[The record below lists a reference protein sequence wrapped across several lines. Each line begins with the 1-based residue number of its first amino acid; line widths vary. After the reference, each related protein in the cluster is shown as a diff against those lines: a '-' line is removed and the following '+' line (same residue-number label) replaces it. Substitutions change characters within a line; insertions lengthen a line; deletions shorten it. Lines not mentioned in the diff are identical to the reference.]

1 MTEPSDQRRRPV
13 AVLCGVALAAFIFG
27 VIAASMTQRKPS
39 GTAEQAGGTAE
50 AEWYTCAMHPQIKL
64 KDPKAKCPICFM
76 DLIPVNAGPQWGPR
90 QVGFSHE
97 AAKLAEIR
105 TTPVERRF
113 VDHEVRLVG
122 KVVNDETRVKT
133 ITAWVNGRI
142 ERLFADYTGIAVKAG
157 EHLVRLYSPEI
168 LVAEQELQSAYRAAR
183 ETRDTT
189 ARTSRSEK
197 SEPAE
202 RTPAKL
208 TQAEAILEAGR
219 KKLQLWGVQPEQ
231 IRQIEESG
239 KPADT
244 IEILAPIGG
253 IVIQKQANQGM
264 YVNTGTP
271 IYTIADLSRVWVTVE
286 AYESDLTWIRYGQ
299 TVTFETRSLPG
310 ESFSGK
316 IAFIDPVLNPQ
327 TRTVRLRV
335 NVENP
340 DFKLKPEMFVR
351 AVVRSRL
358 SRDGAVVEPELAGKW
373 ISPMHPEVVKDG
385 PGNCDVCGM
394 PLVRAETLGYAGRG
408 EEQPPLVIPA
418 TAPLI
423 TGARAVVYL
432 QLPGEATPLF
442 EGRTIRLGPRAGEH
456 YIIREGDLKEGDL
469 IVTQGNFKIDSALQI
484 MAKESMMSQEGGPVT
499 AAPVVQVPAGFVAAL
514 APLYDAYLA
523 YQTALAADK
532 TDAHQAAA
540 EALRKAVASVDAAQL
555 PASRN
560 ADWKRFTGELLAQA
574 DRLSKAETVAVQ
586 REVFA
591 VISEQMLALAA
602 DFGHAGKEPLHR
614 AHCPMAFDNRGAD
627 WLQRGTEIANP
638 YFGSEML
645 RCGKVTRTYAP
656 AEGK

>member
-1 MTEPSDQRRRPV
+1 MTEANEKRRGTI
-13 AVLCGVALAAFIFG
+13 AVLCAVALAAFVFG
-27 VIAASMTQRKPS
+27 AISASMAQRKPS
-39 GTAEQAGGTAE
+39 GAAEQAAGSGK
-50 AEWYTCAMHPQIKL
+50 AEWYTCSMHPQIQL

-76 DLIPVNAGPQWGPR
+76 DLISVSAGPQLGPR
-90 QVGFSHE
+90 QAGFSHE

-105 TTPVERRF
+105 SVPVERRF

-122 KVVNDETRVKT
+122 KVVYDETRVKT
-133 ITAWVNGRI
+133 ITAWVNGRL
-142 ERLFADYTGIAVKAG
+142 ERLYADYTGIAVKAG

-189 ARTSRSEK
+189 ARTSRFEK
-197 SEPAE
+197 SEPAD

-208 TQAEAILEAGR
+208 TQAEAILEAAR

-231 IRQIEESG
+231 IRQIEESD

-286 AYESDLTWIRYGQ
+286 AYESDLVWIRYGQ

-310 ESFSGK
+310 ETFSGR

-351 AVVRSRL
+351 AVVRSKL

-408 EEQPPLVIPA
+408 EEKPPLVIPA

-442 EGRTIRLGPRAGEH
+442 EGRTIRLGPRAGEY
-456 YIIREGDLKEGDL
+456 YIVREGDLKEGDL
-469 IVTQGNFKIDSALQI
+469 VVTQGNFKIDSALQI

-499 AAPVVQVPAGFVAAL
+499 AAPAAKVPVEFLAAL
-514 APLYDAYLA
+514 TPVYDAYLT

-532 TDAHQAAA
+532 TDAHRTAAK
-540 EALRKAVASVDAAQL
+540 ALRDAVAGVDAARL
-555 PASRN
+555 PASRS
-560 ADWKRFTGELLAQA
+560 ADWKRFAGELLTQA
-574 DRLSKAETVAVQ
+574 ERLGKAGTVAVQ

-591 VISEQMLALAA
+591 VISEQMLGLVA

-614 AHCPMAFDNRGAD
+614 AHCPMAFDDRGAD
-627 WLQRGTEIANP
+627 WLQRGMEIVNP

-645 RCGKVTRTYAP
+645 RCGKVTRAYAP

>member
-1 MTEPSDQRRRPV
+1 MAEPSDVKHRPV
-13 AVLCGVALAAFIFG
+13 ALFCGVALAAFILG
-27 VIAASMTQRKPS
+27 AVAASMAQRKPT
-39 GTAEQAGGTAE
+39 GTNEQIGVTAQ
-50 AEWYTCAMHPQIKL
+50 ADWYTCSMHPQISL

-76 DLIPVNAGPQWGPR
+76 DLIPVSAGPQLGPR

-113 VDHEVRLVG
+113 VDHDVRLVG
-122 KVVNDETRVKT
+122 KVVYDETRVKT
-133 ITAWVNGRI
+133 ITAWVNGRL
-142 ERLFADYTGIAVKAG
+142 ERLYADYTGIAVKAG
-157 EHLVRLYSPEI
+157 DHMVRLYSPEI
-168 LVAEQELQSAYRAAR
+168 LVAEQELQSAWRAAR
-183 ETRDTT
+183 E
-189 ARTSRSEK
+189 AKEQNVRSA
-197 SEPAE
+197 PTE
-202 RTPAKL
+202 RFIAN
-208 TQAEAILEAGR
+208 QAEAILEATR
-219 KKLQLWGVQPEQ
+219 KKLQLLGVQPEQ
-231 IRQIEESG
+231 IKQIETAAA
-239 KPADT
+239 PMDT

-253 IVIQKQANQGM
+253 IVIQKQASQGM

-271 IYTIADLSRVWVTVE
+271 IYTIVDLSRVWVTVE
-286 AYESDLTWIRYGQ
+286 AYESDLAWIRYGQ

-310 ESFSGK
+310 EMFSGR

-358 SRDGAVVEPELAGKW
+358 SRDGEVVEPELAGKW

-408 EEQPPLVIPA
+408 EEKPPLVIPA

-423 TGARAVVYL
+423 TGTRAVVYL
-432 QLPGEATPLF
+432 QIPGEATPLF

-484 MAKESMMSQEGGPVT
+484 MAKESMMSQEGGPLT
-499 AAPVVQVPAGFVAAL
+499 AAPVAQVPAGFVAAL

-532 TDAHQAAA
+532 TDAHRAAA

-555 PASRN
+555 PASRS

-574 DRLSKAETVAVQ
+574 DRLSEAETVAVQ

-602 DFGHAGKEPLHR
+602 DFGHAGREPLHR

-645 RCGKVTRTYAP
+645 RCGKVTRAYAP
-656 AEGK
+656 VEGK